1 MQKRG
6 WAARDTNTKEM
17 MMRKILAL
25 LALASPL
32 AFAPLAFGADDP
44 DATFYKKAAEGGLFE
59 IDTGNQA
66 AKTSNNQQIKDL
78 GSMLVTDHTAA
89 NDKLKAL
96 AASKNIALPT
106 TASVGQMAQKAKLD
120 VLTGDTYDKSFV
132 KTQIKA
138 HQQTIALFKKEIA
151 GGQDADAKAF
161 AKETLPT
168 LRKHLKAAQSI
179 AASAGYTTS

>member
-1 MQKRG
+1 M
-6 WAARDTNTKEM
+6 KEK

-25 LALASPL
+25 VALVTPL

-59 IDTGNQA
+59 VDTGNQA
-66 AKTSNNQQIKDL
+66 AKSSNNQQIKDF

-89 NDKLKAL
+89 NDKLKSI
-96 AASKNIALPT
+96 AASKDISLPT
-106 TASVGQMAQKAKLD
+106 TASVSQMATKAKLD
-120 VLTGDTYDKSFV
+120 VLTGDTYDKSFI

-138 HQQTIALFKKEIA
+138 HQQTIALFRKEA
-151 GGQDADAKAF
+151 ATGQDPDAKAF

-168 LRKHLKAAQSI
+168 LRKHLKAAQAI
-179 AASAGYTTS
+179 AAQAGYTTK